1 MMLMRSAKICNLQ
14 IPLLLRFSISIE
26 VWQSNSAMK
35 SKNEQ
40 GTALHN
46 PLCFFS
52 VAKQPALW
60 PPWASEELLLII
72 LIFILILIIK
82 CGKPFA
88 FGL

>member
-1 MMLMRSAKICNLQ
+1 VAVK
-14 IPLLLRFSISIE
+14 FSNALE
-26 VWQSNSAMK
+26 KRTGNRAAQSPVRA
-35 SKNEQ
+35 
-40 GTALHN
+40 
-46 PLCFFS
+46 CFFS